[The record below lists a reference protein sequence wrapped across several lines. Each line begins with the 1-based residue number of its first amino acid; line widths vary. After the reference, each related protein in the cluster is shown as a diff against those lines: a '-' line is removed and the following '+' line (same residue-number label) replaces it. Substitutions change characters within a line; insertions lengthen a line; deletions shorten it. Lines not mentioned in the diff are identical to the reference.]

1 MRSITRTL
9 AIALSIGV
17 ILTGASIARADGSSS
32 WPSDQ
37 DAQLAQLD
45 AQLIDV
51 QQKLFTAKQTNDA
64 AGTDQYTAEFNQCQS
79 QRLTL
84 LQAMGLVSAS
94 DLNHDD

>member
-1 MRSITRTL
+1 MRSITRTAL
-9 AIALSIGV
+9 VALSV
-17 ILTGASIARADGSSS
+17 TALVACASIVRADTS

-37 DAQLAQLD
+37 QQQLAQLD

-64 AGTDQYTAEFNQCQS
+64 QGTEQFTAEFNACQS

-84 LQAMGLVSAS
+84 LQAMGLVTQ
-94 DLNHDD
+94 HDIDAND